1 MQNILESK
9 IILASGSAR
18 RKEILESHGLR
29 PIIMPMDVDEALPLG
44 IEPQDAVM
52 YLALKKGLAAE
63 ETLKKG
69 SVANEPL
76 EHESAAEKD
85 MKKESAAE
93 ETLINDGTAPAL
105 IISADTIVYAK
116 DVTTGEWTI
125 MGKPK
130 DEQDAWRMLK
140 SITSEPHK
148 VMTGVAL
155 ISCFDSDSHP
165 DQNDSNSYPDQNDSD
180 ARCATTSSECD
191 KANRQVNVR
200 RVFYDST
207 NVYVNPMTD
216 DEIKAYIDSG
226 EPFGKAGGYA
236 IQMKFGQYIDHIEG
250 DYENVV
256 GFPYN
261 HMIKELE
268 SYDV

>member
-29 PIIMPMDVDEALPLG
+29 PIIMPMDVDETLPLG

-63 ETLKKG
+63 ETLKNK
-69 SVANEPL
+69 
-76 EHESAAEKD
+76 
-85 MKKESAAE
+85 SAAE
-93 ETLINDGTAPAL
+93 ETLTGDEPHALAL

-191 KANRQVNVR
+191 KANKQVNVR

-261 HMIKELE
+261 HMIEELE